1 MIEILA
7 GKDTGPIVAAVRP
20 PEKENEGIRRKVSRV
35 LRDVREKGDL
45 AVRAYSKRFDRV
57 DPDPMAVPAADLRKA
72 LRSVEPEVIRSL
84 EKAAG
89 RIFAFHEKQKRES
102 IEVREPGLRLT
113 HRIGPIRKVGIY
125 APGGLAPYPSTV
137 LMDAIPAMVA
147 GCPEICLF
155 SSPKAEFGGW
165 VAPLVL
171 AAAEVIGLKRVFR
184 IGGAQA
190 VAAMAYGTES
200 VPQVGIIAGPGNA
213 FVCEAKRQ
221 VQGLVKIDSLA
232 GPSEILVLADD
243 SADPRFVAADLIG
256 QIEHGSGASGV
267 LVTTSSTLIRR
278 VKEELLV
285 QARARSRGEDLA
297 KAINEKCFL
306 VKCRSITDG
315 IRIADAI
322 APEHIE
328 VLTRSA
334 GTVARRIQN
343 AGAIFVGPY
352 SPEPL
357 GDYMAGPNHVLP
369 TGGAARYASPLNVD
383 DFLKKTSIIQCS
395 KRTLSDLAP
404 DIITIAEAEGFD
416 GHAET
421 VRVRLENK
429 TRRMKGT

>member
-1 MIEILA
+1 MTA
-7 GKDTGPIVAAVRP
+7 
-20 PEKENEGIRRKVSRV
+20 
-35 LRDVREKGDL
+35 
-45 AVRAYSKRFDRV
+45 
-57 DPDPMAVPAADLRKA
+57 
-72 LRSVEPEVIRSL
+72 
-84 EKAAG
+84 
-89 RIFAFHEKQKRES
+89 
-102 IEVREPGLRLT
+102 
-113 HRIGPIRKVGIY
+113 
-125 APGGLAPYPSTV
+125 
-137 LMDAIPAMVA
+137 
-147 GCPEICLF
+147 
-155 SSPKAEFGGW
+155 
-165 VAPLVL
+165 
-171 AAAEVIGLKRVFR
+171 
-184 IGGAQA
+184 A

-243 SADPRFVAADLIG
+243 AADPRFVAADLIG

-357 GDYMAGPNHVLP
+357 GDYIAGPNHVLP